1 MKFATLSHDERMKL
15 FEERKKINKIN
26 NIFVSFVLSMIVV
39 FSFVLLSGAAC
50 YINTHYDKDALV
62 IYVNN
67 NTNEIACV
75 TIDGNE
81 WSFFDEGFVEGD
93 EIRVTFSTSNTD
105 NNIYDDEIIHVRKI
119 K

>member
-1 MKFATLSHDERMKL
+1 MKFEKMNHEERMKV
-15 FEERKKINKIN
+15 FNERKKRNKIN
-26 NIFVSFVLSMIVV
+26 NIFISFALSMIVV

-50 YINTHYDKDALV
+50 YINTHYDKDALI
-62 IYVNN
+62 IYVDD

-81 WSFFDEGFVEGD
+81 WSFFGEGFVEGD
-93 EIRVTFSTSNTD
+93 EVRVTFSTSNTD